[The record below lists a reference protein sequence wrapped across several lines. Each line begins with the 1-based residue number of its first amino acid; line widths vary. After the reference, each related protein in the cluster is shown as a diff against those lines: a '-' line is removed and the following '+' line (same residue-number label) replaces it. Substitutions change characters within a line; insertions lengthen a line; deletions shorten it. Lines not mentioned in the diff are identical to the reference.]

1 MRETLAIA
9 ASVVADAI
17 RRKIVYV
24 ILLFSAI
31 MAIAIPSLPSYGV
44 GVDDAVFREVGLS
57 LAYVTSMVV
66 VLGLAANR
74 IPGEVERRTV
84 FNVLVRD
91 VSRWQYVVGTW
102 LGVLAVMA
110 GTIVAFMAVIQG
122 VAMLV
127 YGDPMWRLWQGAISI
142 WFESG
147 VIAAFALAVS
157 ALVGPVT
164 VSVATLAF
172 LFIAH
177 ARAGLAQV
185 LPQAIYRLY
194 PSLDGFNIIAP
205 VAHGGGVGPAY
216 LGFMT
221 GLFVAWSLVLLVL
234 GSLAFSS
241 RDL

>member
-24 ILLFSAI
+24 ILLFSAV

-44 GVDDAVFREVGLS
+44 GVDDAVFREVALA

-91 VSRWQYVVGTW
+91 VSRWQYIVGTW
-102 LGVLAVMA
+102 AGLVAVMA
-110 GTIVAFMAVIQG
+110 GTIAAFMVVIQG

-127 YGDPMWRLWQGAISI
+127 YGDPMWRLWQGAVSI
-142 WFESG
+142 LFESG
-147 VIAAFALAVS
+147 VLAAFAVMVS

-164 VSVATLAF
+164 VSVAALAF

-177 ARAGLAQV
+177 ARAGLAEA
-185 LPQAIYRLY
+185 LPPVVYRLY

-205 VAHGGGVGPAY
+205 VAHGSGVGPLY
-216 LGFMT
+216 LVYMT
-221 GLFVAWSLVLLVL
+221 GLFVAWSAGLLVVA
-234 GSLAFSS
+234 SAAFSS